1 LFFKKKN
8 KTYFV
13 TLITDKKEES
23 MYVTGKS
30 KKDVKEMVSSVV
42 INCSLFP
49 FKSKKDFKLKV
60 KSANFKE
67 REKSHNGNK

>member
-1 LFFKKKN
+1 MLFKKKD

-13 TLITDKKEES
+13 TLITKDKKET

-30 KKDVKEMVSSVV
+30 KKDVKNMVSSVV

-49 FKSKKDFKLKV
+49 FKSEKDFKIKV
-60 KSANFKE
+60 KCAKFIE
-67 REKSHNGNK
+67 